1 MNKGWGVIIGV
12 VLLVIAVLLAGPLLV
27 IWSINTLFPV
37 SAVPYDIWT
46 WLAVIIL
53 FGAVRTNVSYKRK
66 D

>member
-1 MNKGWGVIIGV
+1 MNKGWGVI
-12 VLLVIAVLLAGPLLV
+12 VLGLILILVLVAVGPLLV

-37 SAVPYDIWT
+37 TAIPYDIWT

-53 FGAVRTNVSYKRK
+53 FGAVRTNVTYKRK